1 MRFVSAL
8 SIARMFRCRVPETR
22 SFRQFAHESRLYDKR
37 HDKRR
42 QPAAAGAEFL
52 EPIMKLEITTPMEP
66 DQFEL
71 VPKNIR
77 EEILSR

>member
-8 SIARMFRCRVPETR
+8 SIARMFRCRVPETL
-22 SFRQFAHESRLYDKR
+22 SFRQFAHESRLY
-37 HDKRR
+37 DKRR